1 MRVASLYRY
10 PVKGLSP
17 QALDFVDLET
27 GDYFPGDRLFALKNG
42 PSGFDAANPIH
53 QPKIKFLM
61 LMKNAPLAGLST
73 HYDEASYVLRIAQM
87 GKVVARGDLRTD
99 EGREA
104 IERFLN
110 QISWR
115 GDPRSRAGARGASR
129 LSLYGFEIGLHIARQ
144 PRERH
149 SP

>member
-1 MRVASLYRY
+1 
-10 PVKGLSP
+10 
-17 QALDFVDLET
+17 
-27 GDYFPGDRLFALKNG
+27 
-42 PSGFDAANPIH
+42 
-53 QPKIKFLM
+53 M

-104 IERFLN
+104 IERFLTKFLGAE
-110 QISWR
+110 IR
-115 GDPRSRAGARGASR
+115 GPVRVLAAPR
-129 LSLYGFEIGLHIARQ
+129 GFRFTDSKSGFIRCQ